1 MWAAL
6 WTWFKVKFAVKLG
19 KLLKILLRNAVL
31 TIAAEI
37 LDEENQKKAY
47 QFVKELNLRTD
58 LTNAQKA
65 KVFNKQMLEWAK
77 KAGKVFSTSVVN
89 CLRELAV
96 SAVKTEILAAK
107 VHGSAAVVDDEDE
120 D

>member
-1 MWAAL
+1 M
-6 WTWFKVKFAVKLG
+6 T
-19 KLLKILLRNAVL
+19 
-31 TIAAEI
+31 
-37 LDEENQKKAY
+37 
-47 QFVKELNLRTD
+47 NL
-58 LTNAQKA
+58 QKA
-65 KVFNKQMLEWAK
+65 KEFNKQMLEWAK
-77 KAGKVFSTSVVN
+77 KAGKVLSTSMLN